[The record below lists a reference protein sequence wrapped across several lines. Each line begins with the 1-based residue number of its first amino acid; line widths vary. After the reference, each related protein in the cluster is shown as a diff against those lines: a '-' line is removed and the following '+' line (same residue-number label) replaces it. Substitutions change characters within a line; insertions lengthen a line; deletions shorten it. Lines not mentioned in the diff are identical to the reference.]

1 MALRI
6 VASCVLASSLALG
19 AGLCAAAPAA
29 PDKFLT
35 EAIQDGRAEIEIC
48 KVALRKSKSADVKEF
63 AQRMIKEHS
72 EINDKVE
79 ALAKGK
85 GITLK
90 AGISAKQKATNEML
104 SHTPEARFDKA
115 FMDHNVSDHKKD
127 VEDFGKQANEAAD
140 GDVKAFAAETL
151 QILKKHLQLAEDV
164 GAKLKE

>member
-6 VASCVLASSLALG
+6 VTSCVLAGCLAFG
-19 AGLCAAAPAA
+19 AGIGAAAATSA
-29 PDKFLT
+29 DKFLT

-48 KVALRKSKSADVKEF
+48 RVALRKSRNADVKEF

-72 EINDKVE
+72 EINDRVE

-85 GITLK
+85 GIALK

-127 VEDFGKQANEAAD
+127 VEDFGKQANEESDAE
-140 GDVKAFAAETL
+140 VKAFAAETL

-164 GAKLKE
+164 GAKLKD